1 MQARIRDSNITSEK
15 LAEYVELLF
24 QLKEPDAELQQ
35 VFLSWHKNNLQRQL
49 EKFSSQV
56 AVHLVEMCLT
66 TCLLRVPRLRLMVLL
81 TAPVWWSS

>member
-35 VFLSWHKNNLQRQL
+35 VFLSWHKNNLQCQL

-56 AVHLVEMCLT
+56 CRA
-66 TCLLRVPRLRLMVLL
+66 
-81 TAPVWWSS
+81 SG